1 MPTFVKEAAKRKRAQ
16 QPRRNTKPGLETGK
30 LRVESKTAVM
40 IRLLQRRTGVTL
52 KDLMAATGWQAH
64 SMRGFISA
72 GGKGMGLRVESSKR
86 RDGQRVYQIR

>member
-1 MPTFVKEAAKRKRAQ
+1 MPTFKEAVKRERTQ
-16 QPRRNTKPGLETGK
+16 EPRRNTKPDLKTGK
-30 LRVESKTAVM
+30 QRVESKTAVI

-52 KDLMAATGWQAH
+52 KVLMAATGWQAH

-72 GGKGMGLRVESSKR
+72 SRKRMGLRVKSSKR